1 MPRFCL
7 ALIALSFVATSFA
20 EDLDYSVTDP
30 ELKVV
35 RLDSSPD
42 ASFLS
47 VRTDTTG
54 RIFVGGRKTLYVY
67 DLDEAGKYKPRHL
80 LCEFP
85 DHTWVNDIE
94 IRGDDLYIV
103 TVSAVYRLP
112 GARVKR
118 DGVAPERLL
127 WGVPNGHV
135 HQCFHAC
142 AWGPEG
148 DLYVSM
154 GDPLWYYGDFS
165 RPDHWGHWTM
175 FFRSSPASGSPVAP
189 RQEAGSKPDADSQ
202 SKPESP
208 KDAVPATAPPV
219 AERQGYLEKTVRVGN
234 ADWAAMPYNGVGAVF
249 RIRPD
254 GTNLRSFSRGLR
266 NPCGLCFD
274 KNWNLFTNDND
285 HEGLPSLYAPG
296 RLLHVTEGSYF
307 SWPRGWLQSKTPD
320 RADILPSVNEEMGRA
335 VPVLQTYYAD
345 GYFPAKYEN
354 SLMVARWCRRQVTY
368 FPLEAKGSTFTAKE
382 HVLLEGRDQARPVG
396 VCVGRGGRVFVTICY
411 MAQNEGSPTYRS
423 DLAVITRKD
432 DPDTMPFEG
441 YDVTKAEPKQLW
453 SELEQKGWWRRNVA
467 HQEIRRQHSPMAN
480 WLKEHEEELMTGSV
494 DPLALPELKRRLMP
508 HLMYLSHYS
517 RSNFVTSEVK
527 RLRAYDFRDE
537 IPKYDV
543 VFIDGF
549 RHVVNA
555 MTTEP
560 RSTEAN
566 EQLLKGVS
574 RVLNT
579 AFMYV
584 VPSINFDSLT
594 AYAGGRSRTD
604 RFFMPWESL
613 VDRTD
618 HATQITATQ
627 YAAKYLPPSSYPAMT
642 NQMNAKLRLMGVL
655 TAGFRLT
662 MPAVDAKLPDE
673 APLAPQQKEEA
684 NIILFADEKEPIDLR
699 TLGRVGNYTVAEH
712 WKALKHT
719 DEQEQLFALL
729 MERLDDTDDKV
740 RLQAAHFL
748 SLLNDPRSEPKIA
761 LVTANVQDKR
771 LNLGKLEHLKP
782 HVWMLGPVPDADGFK
797 TVHPVET
804 AAIDL
809 AAKYTFDGKMLVPSS
824 PPQGSPVA
832 PRQEAGS
839 KKDVPSQTTPARR
852 KDAVPAN
859 TPPVAERQ
867 GYLEW
872 KLTKPSSPDRPLYD
886 FHTLFGPTPNSSV
899 YSFFRFDVPTAQRM
913 QLLVGSEDGVKV
925 WHNGKLVFENDVV
938 RPLIQL
944 DDVVPLDL
952 QPGSNDVLVR
962 VRMQKGV
969 GGQYLHFKHLG
980 DVRLSIPDK
989 PDGLSLAERLKSA
1002 GSGSQP
1008 IDPKFLEV
1016 DWPEAVKQG
1025 DVVRGKKLFAAESL
1039 GCAKCHAATAT
1050 QAGGGGPSLT
1060 DAGKRFTVPYL
1071 VESVLAPNKV
1081 ISPVFKS
1088 SIIETKDGKVIT
1100 GLVVSET
1107 ADQLEVLLPDTKRIT
1122 LKKSD
1127 IEERK
1132 LGDTSAMPPGVVKTV
1147 DELRD
1152 VIAYLLSNPT
1162 E

>member
-1 MPRFCL
+1 MKFVTL
-7 ALIALSFVATSFA
+7 ASLLLVSLVTVSFA
-20 EDLDYSVTDP
+20 EDLDYRVTDP

-47 VRTDTTG
+47 VRLDTTG

-94 IRGDDLYIV
+94 ILGDDLYVV

-118 DGVAPERLL
+118 EGVQPERLL

-175 FFRSSPASGSPVAP
+175 FFKSSPHALREESRSA
-189 RQEAGSKPDADSQ
+189 PDAN
-202 SKPESP
+202 
-208 KDAVPATAPPV
+208 PAKQPTTNNAGGSDGLHHV
-219 AERQGYLEKTVRVGN
+219 ERDGYFKTIRVG
-234 ADWAAMPYNGVGAVF
+234 DKEWATMPYNGVGAVF

-285 HEGLPSLYAPG
+285 HEGLPSMYAPG

-320 RADILPSVNEEMGRA
+320 RADILPAVNDEMGRA

-345 GYFPAKYEN
+345 GYLPAKYEN
-354 SLMVARWCRRQVTY
+354 SLMVARWCRRQVSY
-368 FPLEAKGSTFTAKE
+368 FPLEPKGSTFTAKE
-382 HVLLEGRDQARPVG
+382 HILLEGRDQARPVG

-423 DLAVITRKD
+423 DLAVITRKG
-432 DPDTMPFEG
+432 DPDAMPFEG
-441 YDVTKAEPKQLW
+441 YDATKAEPL
-453 SELEQKGWWRRNVA
+453 EL
-467 HQEIRRQHSPMAN
+467 RQQRGRSQWNRASTAY
-480 WLKEHEEELMTGSV
+480 EELQRRWEEDPKSNIQPNPTQPKTSLVDSLVGVIAVELVVKPLLSRALKDAKIDLDFDKMLADAERNPEQFVKDHLEEWEDKREHLNDPDFSNDLVMTGLYFSQV
-494 DPLALPELKRRLMP
+494 A
-508 HLMYLSHYS
+508 
-517 RSNFVTSEVK
+517 
-527 RLRAYDFRDE
+527 
-537 IPKYDV
+537 IPK
-543 VFIDGF
+543 
-549 RHVVNA
+549 
-555 MTTEP
+555 
-560 RSTEAN
+560 
-566 EQLLKGVS
+566 L
-574 RVLNT
+574 
-579 AFMYV
+579 
-584 VPSINFDSLT
+584 LT
-594 AYAGGRSRTD
+594 AYARAPERVFRLGAV
-604 RFFMPWESL
+604 L
-613 VDRTD
+613 V
-618 HATQITATQ
+618 
-627 YAAKYLPPSSYPAMT
+627 
-642 NQMNAKLRLMGVL
+642 
-655 TAGFRLT
+655 AGFRLT
-662 MPAVDAKLPDE
+662 IPPVDAKLPDD

-684 NIILFADEKEPIDLR
+684 NVILFADESEPIDLR
-699 TLGRVGNYTVAEH
+699 KLGRVGNYTVAEH

-782 HVWMLGPVPDADGFK
+782 QVWMLGPVPDADGFK

-809 AAKYTFDGKMLVPSS
+809 AAKYTFDGKKLVQSSLSQSS
-824 PPQGSPVA
+824 PRAPREESGTTNDANPAKKPSEKPKRNGSGGSPHVV
-832 PRQEAGS
+832 RE
-839 KKDVPSQTTPARR
+839 
-852 KDAVPAN
+852 
-859 TPPVAERQ
+859 
-867 GYLEW
+867 GYEW

-886 FHTLFGPTPNSSV
+886 FHTMFGPSPNSSV
-899 YSFFRFDVPTAQRM
+899 YSYFRFDAPTAQRM

-925 WHNGKLVFENDVV
+925 WHNGKLIFENDVV

-944 DDVVPLDL
+944 DDVIPLDL

-962 VRMQKGV
+962 VRMRQGL
-969 GGQYLHFKHLG
+969 GGQYLHYRHLG
-980 DVRLSIPDK
+980 EVKLSIPDK

-1002 GSGSQP
+1002 GSGSQS
-1008 IDPKFLEV
+1008 IDPRFLEV
-1016 DWPEAVKQG
+1016 DWLEAVKKG
-1025 DVVRGKKLFAAESL
+1025 DVARGKKLFAAESL

-1088 SIIETKDGKVIT
+1088 SIISTNDGKVIT
-1100 GLVVSET
+1100 GLIVSET
-1107 ADQLEVLLPDTKRIT
+1107 GDKLEVLLPDTKRVTIE
-1122 LKKSD
+1122 KSNID
-1127 IEERK
+1127 ERK

-1152 VIAYLLSNPT
+1152 VLAYLLTNPAD
-1162 E
+1162 EGKSP

>member
-1 MPRFCL
+1 MPRFWL
-7 ALIALSFVATSFA
+7 ALVGLSFAVTSFA
-20 EDLDYSVTDP
+20 EDLDYHVTDP

-67 DLDEAGKYKPRHL
+67 DLDEAGGYKPRQL
-80 LCEFP
+80 LHEFP

-94 IRGDDLYIV
+94 IRGDDLYVV
-103 TVSAVYRLP
+103 TVSAVYLLP
-112 GARVKR
+112 GARIKR
-118 DGVAPERLL
+118 DGLTIERLL

-154 GDPLWYYGDFS
+154 GDPLWYYGDFN

-175 FFRSSPASGSPVAP
+175 FFKPAVENSRLSQDSPFEGSPVAP
-189 RQEAGSKPDADSQ
+189 RQEARSTKDADPSNNA
-202 SKPESP
+202 KSP
-208 KDAVPATAPPV
+208 KSAAPAIAHPV
-219 AERQGYLEKTVRVGN
+219 AERQGYLKTVRIGDK
-234 ADWAAMPYNGVGAVF
+234 DWATMPYNGVGSVF

-285 HEGLPSLYAPG
+285 HEGLPSMYAPG
-296 RLLHVTEGSYF
+296 RLMHVTEGSYW
-307 SWPRGWLQSKTPD
+307 SWPRGWMQSKTPD
-320 RADILPSVNEEMGRA
+320 RADILPMVNEEMGRA

-345 GYFPAKYEN
+345 GYLPAKYEN
-354 SLMVARWCRRQVTY
+354 SLMVARWCRRQISY

-382 HVLLEGRDQARPVG
+382 KILLEGRDQARPVG

-432 DPDTMPFEG
+432 DPDTMPFEAF
-441 YDVTKAEPKQLW
+441 DVTTCDPDRLQIAIEDRSWW
-453 SELEQKGWWRRNVA
+453 SRNSA
-467 HQEIRRQHSPMAN
+467 HQERLRRPVLSREPGRITKLGPRGIAALARLVQS
-480 WLKEHEEELMTGSV
+480 EEMREK
-494 DPLALPELKRRLMP
+494 ALP
-508 HLMYLSHYS
+508 
-517 RSNFVTSEVK
+517 
-527 RLRAYDFRDE
+527 
-537 IPKYDV
+537 
-543 VFIDGF
+543 IDGLVMSSLRTDDAF
-549 RHVVNA
+549 
-555 MTTEP
+555 
-560 RSTEAN
+560 
-566 EQLLKGVS
+566 S
-574 RVLNT
+574 RVSMCLLL
-579 AFMYV
+579 AEEGKAAQ
-584 VPSINFDSLT
+584 IRL
-594 AYAGGRSRTD
+594 
-604 RFFMPWESL
+604 L
-613 VDRTD
+613 VNSP
-618 HATQITATQ
+618 I
-627 YAAKYLPPSSYPAMT
+627 AA
-642 NQMNAKLRLMGVL
+642 LRQAGVL
-655 TAGFRLT
+655 AAGFRLT
-662 MPAVDAKLPDE
+662 IPPVDAKLPDD
-673 APLAPQQKEEA
+673 APLAPQQKEEEA

-699 TLGRVGNYTVAEH
+699 KFGRVGNYTVAEH

-719 DEQEQLFALL
+719 EQQEEYFSLL
-729 MERLDDTDDKV
+729 MERLDDEDDKV

-761 LVTANVQDKR
+761 TVVTSVQDRR
-771 LNLGKLEHLKP
+771 LDLSKLEHLKP
-782 HVWMLGPVPDADGFK
+782 LIWTLGPVPDESRMDASSVRDQTKSSPSANSKEKEADGLGAHPTSGFK
-797 TVHPVET
+797 TIHAVET
-804 AAIDL
+804 SAIDL
-809 AAKYTFDGKMLVPSS
+809 AAKYEFDGKRLVL
-824 PPQGSPVA
+824 QGSPVA

-839 KKDVPSQTTPARR
+839 TKDADPSNNAKSP
-852 KDAVPAN
+852 KNAVPAIA
-859 TPPVAERQ
+859 TPVAERQ

-872 KLTKPSSPDRPLYD
+872 KQTKPSSPDRPLYD
-886 FHTLFGPTPNSSV
+886 FHALFGPAKNSSV
-899 YSFFRFDVPTAQRM
+899 YSFFRFDAPTAQRM

-952 QPGSNDVLVR
+952 QPGSNDILVR
-962 VRMQKGV
+962 VSMREGH
-969 GGQYLHFKHLG
+969 GGQYLHYRHLG
-980 DVRLSIPDK
+980 DVKLTIPDK
-989 PDGLSLAERLKSA
+989 PDGLSLAERLKTGGA
-1002 GSGSQP
+1002 LWLN
-1008 IDPKFLEV
+1008 IAPKFLEV

-1025 DVVRGKKLFAAESL
+1025 DVARGKKLFAAESL
-1039 GCAKCHAATAT
+1039 GCAKCHAATST

-1088 SIIETKDGKVIT
+1088 SIILTNDGKIIT

-1107 ADQLEVLLPDTKRIT
+1107 GDKVEVLLPDTKRVT
-1122 LKKSD
+1122 LNKPD
-1127 IEERK
+1127 IEERR
-1132 LGDTSAMPPGVVKTV
+1132 LTDTSAMPAGVVKTV
-1147 DELRD
+1147 EELRD
-1152 VIAYLLSNPT
+1152 VLSYLMSNPT